1 MNRPFT
7 SPRRGQSSR
16 SRVGALWWGALL
28 AFVSLAAC
36 ATTQAAGAATPGV
49 NERVKLQEWLE
60 RMVAASQSRA
70 FTGTFVVSSSGSLWS
85 ARIWHVCEAGEQIE
99 RVDSLSG
106 PPRSV
111 YRHKDQV
118 VTFWPE
124 MGLARSESRPFQAV
138 FHSRLRQLDAD
149 LSAHYRLHVPGQV
162 ERVAG
167 VSAQVYQLQPTDK
180 LRFGYRLWVEPHSAL
195 VVRLQTLDS
204 QGRVLEQSAFS
215 ELQLDDAPL
224 KKEQL
229 ILLMNRL
236 EGYRLDQVQPVKTS
250 LEAQGWSFQ
259 KTVPGFKLQ
268 HCQKRQVSGAPS
280 ASLHCVFSDGLASV
294 SLFLASAPGK
304 TDAAD
309 TRSAM
314 GATHTLQTQAQRH
327 AVTLMGEVPP
337 ATLKLFA
344 SALERRGARP

>member
-1 MNRPFT
+1 MNCTLTPQV
-7 SPRRGQSSR
+7 RGRSSR
-16 SRVGALWWGALL
+16 PKACALWQRLL
-28 AFVSLAAC
+28 LSFLGFAAC
-36 ATTQAAGAATPGV
+36 AVAQATGV
-49 NERVKLQEWLE
+49 PASGLNERDKLQAWLQ
-60 RMVAASQSRA
+60 RMVDASQSRA
-70 FTGTFVVSSSGSLWS
+70 FTGTFVVSSSGSLSS

-111 YRHKDQV
+111 FRHKEQV
-118 VTFWPE
+118 ITFWPDT
-124 MGLARSESRPFQAV
+124 GLARSESRPSPGLFP
-138 FHSRLRQLDAD
+138 SRFRNLDAA
-149 LSAHYRLHVPGQV
+149 LSEHYRLHVPGQV
-162 ERVAG
+162 DRVAG
-167 VSAQVYQLQPTDK
+167 VSAELFQLHATDK

-195 VVRLQTLDS
+195 VVKLQTLDS

-215 ELQLDDAPL
+215 ELQLDAPL

-229 ILLMNRL
+229 IFLMNRL
-236 EGYRLDQVQPVKTS
+236 EGYRLDKVQPVKTS

-259 KTVPGFKLQ
+259 KTVPGFRLQ
-268 HCQKRQVSGAPS
+268 HCQKRHAPGAVSD
-280 ASLHCVFSDGLASV
+280 SLHCIFSDGLASV
-294 SLFLASAPGK
+294 SLFLESAPAK
-304 TDAAD
+304 TDVHE

-344 SALERRGARP
+344 SALERRGPRP